1 MKWILIG
8 TLWALTSTAQAKSV
22 EVKMFFNHSC
32 PCSHRLMPQIMKTL
46 KKYDSKVEATFFNT
60 QEADEKGI
68 NLLTKTWELPKRL
81 QVDHQKKYAKEL
93 GVVAT
98 PEMVV
103 FKDGKKVY
111 RGAIILES
119 DEDPAKDQDM
129 LQEVLSKVT
138 TGKSDFPAETEVS
151 GCPLDEGQLIFPK
164 E

>member
-1 MKWILIG
+1 MKQILLG
-8 TLWALTSTAQAKSV
+8 ALIFFASAAHAKSI
-22 EVKMFFNHSC
+22 EVKMFFNHNC

-46 KKYDSKVEATFFNT
+46 KEYDGKVETTFFNT
-60 QEADEKGI
+60 QEADEKGL
-68 NLLTKTWELPKRL
+68 NLLTKTWALPKRL
-81 QVDHQKKYAKEL
+81 EVDHQKKYAKEL

-103 FKDGKKVY
+103 FKEGKKVY

-119 DEDPAKDQDM
+119 DEDASKDQDM
-129 LQEVLSKVT
+129 LKEVLSKVT
-138 TGKSDFPAETEVS
+138 NGKSDFPAETEVS